1 MSLQEKIENL
11 ETDLHL
17 MGRLVLDAL
26 VDGVRALEDKD
37 VNRAI
42 ATIEKMMKSMLLT
55 LKLTKTGLSLW
66 LQSNL

>member
-26 VDGVRALEDKD
+26 VDVF
-37 VNRAI
+37 
-42 ATIEKMMKSMLLT
+42 
-55 LKLTKTGLSLW
+55 GL
-66 LQSNL
+66 

>member
-26 VDGVRALEDKD
+26 VDGVRAC
-37 VNRAI
+37 
-42 ATIEKMMKSMLLT
+42 LLYT
-55 LKLTKTGLSLW
+55 SDAADE
-66 LQSNL
+66 

>member
-42 ATIEKMMKSMLLT
+42 ATIEV
-55 LKLTKTGLSLW
+55 LST
-66 LQSNL
+66 SAASSRRN